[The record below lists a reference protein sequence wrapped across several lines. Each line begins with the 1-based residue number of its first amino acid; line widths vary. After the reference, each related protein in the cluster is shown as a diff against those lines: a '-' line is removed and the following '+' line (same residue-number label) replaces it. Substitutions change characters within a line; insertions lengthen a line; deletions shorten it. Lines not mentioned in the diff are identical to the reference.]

1 MDKNDKGKVETTDNF
16 KEDQGQLNLKKNGTE
31 IYECKGRI
39 QDHYPI
45 YILQR
50 LLLREKITYK
60 AHKIAMHGGV
70 ILTMAAIKENYWIPK
85 LRQIAKRVIRN
96 CFGCNRFHAKPFT
109 TQQQGIL
116 SSDKQN

>member
-45 YILQR
+45 YIPQR
-50 LLLREKITYK
+50 LLLGEKITYK
-60 AHKIAMHGGV
+60 AHKIAVHGGV
-70 ILTMAAIKENYWIPK
+70 ILTMAAIKENYRIPK

-96 CFGCNRFHAKPFT
+96 CFGCNRFHATPFT

>member
-45 YILQR
+45 YIPQR
-50 LLLREKITYK
+50 LLLGEKITYK
-60 AHKIAMHGGV
+60 AHKIAVHGGV
-70 ILTMAAIKENYWIPK
+70 ILTMAAIKENYRIPK
-85 LRQIAKRVIRN
+85 LRQIAN
-96 CFGCNRFHAKPFT
+96 FGCNRFHATPFT